1 MKLSSDIIDEICKE
15 SLKFHIEIQRNSI
28 AELRKKKKLK
38 PHQAEDL
45 GNQISTLDSL
55 EVVYNYFGGDHL

>member
-1 MKLSSDIIDEICKE
+1 MKLNSDIVDAICKE
-15 SLKFHIEIQRNSI
+15 ALKDHIKIHKESI
-28 AELRKKKKLK
+28 AKLRKKKKLE